1 MRYFAL
7 LFFCFFFYYLGSI
20 MFIITKFEKPFHS
33 KTYLRTLT
41 FAYTALFITA
51 LTPAVAS
58 AAGPS
63 SAEYGVVLNLSGK
76 QRMLTQKMSK
86 EIMLVALNVDKEN
99 NLSNLIKTSGLF
111 DKTLKGLRNGSA
123 ELRLPVTSSKRILR
137 QLDKIDA
144 LWADFYPNV
153 QEITN
158 SKNVTKEQVDY
169 IAKNNLPLLKN
180 MNKAVGLYE
189 KDAKK
194 GGLKAAPGLA
204 ATINLSG
211 KQRMLTQKMSKEFL
225 LVAYGYDVENNKLS
239 LLETYSLFERTL
251 KGLLDGDDTL
261 GLPGTK
267 SQSIR
272 DQLDVVSGLWSNFQP
287 IVASGADYKTKTI
300 ASEQITQLANTNLP
314 LLKNMN
320 KAVGMYEKEAA
331 K

>member
-1 MRYFAL
+1 MLGINIFARKQNFRML
-7 LFFCFFFYYLGSI
+7 TVTLSLFLFMFSTLSI
-20 MFIITKFEKPFHS
+20 AE
-33 KTYLRTLT
+33 
-41 FAYTALFITA
+41 
-51 LTPAVAS
+51 
-58 AAGPS
+58 GPT

-86 EIMLVALNVDKEN
+86 EMMLIALGVDVDG
-99 NLSNLIKTSGLF
+99 NLANLGKTSSLF
-111 DKTLKGLRNGSA
+111 DKTLKGLRNGSE
-123 ELRLPVTSSKRILR
+123 ELHLPPTSSSRILR
-137 QLDKIDA
+137 QLDKIDSI
-144 LWADFYPNV
+144 WASFYPV
-153 QEITN
+153 VKEVLS
-158 SKNVTKEQVDY
+158 SKSVSKEQVAVV
-169 IAKNNLPLLKN
+169 AKNNLPLLKQ

-225 LVAYGYDVENNKLS
+225 LVTYGHDVENNKLN

-267 SQSIR
+267 PEHIR
-272 DQLDVVSGLWSNFQP
+272 AQLSVVDGLWKEFKP
-287 IVASGADYKTKTI
+287 IVETGADYKTKTI
-300 ASEQITQLANTNLP
+300 GKDNLEKLAKTNLP
-314 LLKNMN
+314 LLKEMN

>member
-1 MRYFAL
+1 MSRTRL
-7 LFFCFFFYYLGSI
+7 LQRAFL
-20 MFIITKFEKPFHS
+20 P
-33 KTYLRTLT
+33 RTL
-41 FAYTALFITA
+41 LM
-51 LTPAVAS
+51 LCAVLSMAS
-58 AAGPS
+58 SPVMAEGPT

-86 EIMLVALNVDKEN
+86 EIILVALGTETEKNLEN
-99 NLSNLIKTSGLF
+99 LGKTSSLF
-111 DKTLKGLRNGSA
+111 DKTLKGLRNGSE
-123 ELRLPVTSSKRILR
+123 ELRLPKTSSKRILR
-137 QLDKIDA
+137 QLNKIDKI
-144 LWADFYPNV
+144 WAEFYPVV
-153 QEITN
+153 QEILTN
-158 SKNVTKEQVDY
+158 KAVSKEQVAHV
-169 IAKNNLPLLKN
+169 AKNNLPLLKQ

-189 KDAKK
+189 KDAKA

-225 LVAYGYDVENNKLS
+225 LVAYGHEVEDNKLS

-267 SQSIR
+267 PEHIR
-272 DQLDVVSGLWSNFQP
+272 EQLGVVNGLWEKFKP
-287 IVASGADYKTKTI
+287 IVAYGADYATTSIPGDKI
-300 ASEQITQLANTNLP
+300 SQLAATNLP
-314 LLKNMN
+314 LLKEMN

>member
-1 MRYFAL
+1 MLNTSARSRFA
-7 LFFCFFFYYLGSI
+7 
-20 MFIITKFEKPFHS
+20 T
-33 KTYLRTLT
+33 
-41 FAYTALFITA
+41 LFILAT
-51 LTPAVAS
+51 LLC
-58 AAGPS
+58 AGPPTLLAGGPT

-86 EIMLVALNVDKEN
+86 EIMLVALDVDKAKNLEN
-99 NLSNLIKTSGLF
+99 LAKTSALF
-111 DKTLKGLRNGSA
+111 DKTLKGLRNGSD
-123 ELRLPVTSSKRILR
+123 ELRLPPTSSGRILR

-144 LWADFYPNV
+144 IWADFYPVV
-153 QEITN
+153 QQVLDAKAV
-158 SKNVTKEQVDY
+158 SKDQVAVV
-169 IAKNNLPLLKN
+169 AKNNLPLLKQ

-225 LVAYGYDVENNKLS
+225 LVAYGHGRDDNKLS

-267 SQSIR
+267 PQHIR
-272 DQLDVVSGLWSNFQP
+272 DQLGVVQGLWDKFKP
-287 IVASGADYKTKTI
+287 IVEYGAD
-300 ASEQITQLANTNLP
+300 AGTQDIPKDKIQVLANTNLP
-314 LLKNMN
+314 LLKEMN